1 MQLLTDPHTI
11 FQRLIE
17 DINAA
22 QSIILMEFYIVYPKG
37 QVLEVI
43 EALSAAAQRGI
54 ECHILADSV
63 GSFSFFN
70 SSAHRTLEKAGVF
83 VHQSLP
89 VGLFKTLFKRSDLR
103 NHRKIVVIDEHI
115 GYIGSFN
122 LVDPRFLNKIKT
134 LDSGSM
140 WRYARPVNTLLV
152 LRQPWRSWWPRILVR
167 KTMTI

>member
-1 MQLLTDPHTI
+1 MFPNHNMQLLTDPHTI

-43 EALSAAAQRGI
+43 DALSAAAQRGV

-70 SSAHRTLEKAGVF
+70 SSAHAIGQDMTLNA
-83 VHQSLP
+83 
-89 VGLFKTLFKRSDLR
+89 TLRCR
-103 NHRKIVVIDEHI
+103 
-115 GYIGSFN
+115 
-122 LVDPRFLNKIKT
+122 
-134 LDSGSM
+134 
-140 WRYARPVNTLLV
+140 
-152 LRQPWRSWWPRILVR
+152 
-167 KTMTI
+167 